1 MIEAETWETS
11 PDPRA
16 PARPSNRPQAY
27 LVGGGIA
34 SLAAAAFLIRDGDM
48 RGEDITIL
56 EGTDLLGGSLDA
68 AGTATEGYTLRGG
81 RMLES
86 KYLCTFDLFSSIPT
100 LDGTTTVTEEIFAWN
115 RTMKTS
121 SKSRLFRDGKRQT
134 APRFDLSERHILN
147 LERLVLEP
155 EVLLGRT
162 TIAEQFDEAFF
173 ETNFWLMWSTT
184 FAFQPWHSAVELK
197 RYLARFV
204 HMVTGFER
212 LEGIMR
218 TVYNQYD
225 SMVRPLLKWLGERN
239 VDFRLGTRVLDL
251 GFGHEDGE
259 LTVERILYERD
270 GARGEVTVHSG
281 DRVFV
286 TLGSMTEASSLGS
299 THAAP
304 ILGDKP
310 DGGAWKLWEK
320 IAQGRSDFG
329 RPAVFDDHVDQS
341 KWLSFTTTLQ
351 GEGLLEV
358 ITNLTGNVP
367 GEGGL
372 ITFPDSAW
380 KLSIVVPHQRSAARC
395 LGLLGIWPRRGH
407 GGRLRQPP
415 DVRLQRTRDHDRGAR
430 APRGAGEGGELA
442 REDRLHPLHDALHHQ
457 PVPPAREGRPPRR
470 RPRADEEPRVPG
482 SILRAPRRRGLHG
495 GVLGSLRADRG
506 LRAPRSREEA
516 AGRLPRGVQSAR
528 ALPRLRIAPR
538 SRAYGARDRATHL
551 SSYAPSAGT
560 KSPRVGRQDY
570 EEELRRATI
579 GGVSDGPSSS
589 TRSASANRAR

>member
-380 KLSIVVPHQRSAARC
+380 KLSIVVPHQPHFLGQPPGVSVFWGYGLAVDTVGDFVSRPMSACSGHEIMTEVLGHLGVQAKAASLHEKTVCIPCMMPFITSQFLPREKGDRPDVVPERTKNLAFLGQFCELPDDVVFTVEYSVRSAQTAVYA
-395 LGLLGIWPRRGH
+395 LLDLAKKPPAVYRGVFNPRV
-407 GGRLRQPP
+407 LY
-415 DVRLQRTRDHDRGAR
+415 R
-430 APRGAGEGGELA
+430 AFES
-442 REDRLHPLHDALHHQ
+442 LHDLGRTA
-457 PVPPAREGRPPRR
+457 PATAPP
-470 RPRADEEPRVPG
+470 
-482 SILRAPRRRGLHG
+482 
-495 GVLGSLRADRG
+495 
-506 LRAPRSREEA
+506 
-516 AGRLPRGVQSAR
+516 
-528 ALPRLRIAPR
+528 
-538 SRAYGARDRATHL
+538 T
-551 SSYAPSAGT
+551 
-560 KSPRVGRQDY
+560 
-570 EEELRRATI
+570 
-579 GGVSDGPSSS
+579 
-589 TRSASANRAR
+589 